1 MSVEIRIED
10 LVFRYGKRTALDG
23 VNLTLNEGVTG
34 LLGPNGAGKSTLM
47 KILATLLRHRHG
59 KVYVNGWELPC
70 DGQYVRQNLG
80 YLPQV
85 FGFPENLTGR
95 EYLLY
100 AAAMKGA
107 PESQVDMLLDE
118 VGLLNVGDRAIR
130 TYSGGMKQRL
140 GIAQA
145 LLGDPRLLIVDEPTS
160 GLDPEQRSR
169 FRYLLTQRRTDRI
182 TLFSTHVVA
191 DLEQTAD
198 RVAVMHQGKIRF
210 FGTLKELA
218 ECAGGQVWVFRRTPS
233 TPPLTGAYVVSERF
247 QDGDIVARVISRTK
261 PTLDAVSVS
270 PTAEEGYLVLLGNSG
285 IQSSEREGGSERR

>member
-23 VNLTLNEGVTG
+23 VNLRLNEGVTG

-47 KILATLLRHRHG
+47 KIIATLLRHNHG
-59 KVYVNGWELPC
+59 RVHVCGWELPR

-100 AAAMKGA
+100 AAAMKAA
-107 PESQVDMLLDE
+107 PETQVDMLLDE
-118 VGLLNVGDRAIR
+118 VGLLHVGNRAIR
-130 TYSGGMKQRL
+130 SYSGGMKQRL

-182 TLFSTHVVA
+182 TLFSTQ
-191 DLEQTAD
+191 LQT
-198 RVAVMHQGKIRF
+198 
-210 FGTLKELA
+210 L
-218 ECAGGQVWVFRRTPS
+218 
-233 TPPLTGAYVVSERF
+233 
-247 QDGDIVARVISRTK
+247 SRQ
-261 PTLDAVSVS
+261 LI
-270 PTAEEGYLVLLGNSG
+270 VLL
-285 IQSSEREGGSERR
+285 

>member
-1 MSVEIRIED
+1 MQIHIED
-10 LVFRYGKRTALDG
+10 LAFRYGRRTALEG
-23 VNLTLNEGVTG
+23 VNLRLNEGVTG

-47 KILATLLRHRHG
+47 KILATLLTPRHG
-59 KVYVNGWELPC
+59 KVRVGGWELPRE
-70 DGQYVRQNLG
+70 GQYVRRNLG

-100 AAAMKGA
+100 AAAMKDA
-107 PESQVDMLLDE
+107 PETQVEVLLDE
-118 VGLLNVGDRAIR
+118 VGLLQAGRRPIR

-145 LLGDPRLLIVDEPTS
+145 LLGDPQLLIVDEPTS

-169 FRYLLTQRRTDRI
+169 FRYLLTQHRAERV

-191 DLEQTAD
+191 DLEQVAD
-198 RVAVMHQGKIRF
+198 HVAVMHQGRIRF

-218 ECAGGQVWVFRRTPS
+218 EHARGRVWVWHCS
-233 TPPLTGAYVVSERF
+233 TPPPPLSGVYVVSEH
-247 QDGDIVARVISRTK
+247 GEEGGGTELRVIAPARPGDAAVAVA
-261 PTLDAVSVS
+261 PTV
-270 PTAEEGYLVLLGNSG
+270 EEGYLALLGSG
-285 IQSSEREGGSERR
+285 AMPAGGRQQGGGAR